1 MNQSLK
7 HLGIFLLWNVAASIS
22 LLLLPVPAGVLVAM
36 ILGWLVLWRYL
47 LRTGQPGEAK
57 RQEMLRLRPLRQ
69 PVLGWTVAAVPV
81 FLVLAWSLSTV
92 YFGLVPVPPEV
103 LAPFEALTG
112 TPLGRLSV
120 ALLAVGVAP
129 VLEEFFFRG
138 LIQQPLEARW
148 GAAPAIGFSAS
159 LFAVIHLLPW
169 VLPLHLFLGLVFGWA
184 VYATG
189 SIWVAVILHAANNIA
204 AVAGMR
210 AMAEQ
215 PAVPT
220 VWEAGPGADWWA
232 ALAVLLVSAVAA
244 LWVGRGLWR
253 AGRGALPAG

>member
-1 MNQSLK
+1 MYPILK
-7 HLGIFLLWNVAASIS
+7 HLGIFLLWNVAASFS
-22 LLLLPVPAGVLVAM
+22 LLLLPVPAGVLLSIV
-36 ILGWLVLWRYL
+36 LGGLVLWRYL
-47 LRTGQPGEAK
+47 LRTGQPGEAA
-57 RQEMLRLRPLRQ
+57 RQHMLRLRPLRQ
-69 PVLGWTVAAVPV
+69 PTLGWTLAAVPI
-81 FLVLAWSLSTV
+81 FLVLAWALSTV
-92 YFGLVPVPPEV
+92 YFGLVPVPPEA

-120 ALLAVGVAP
+120 ALLAIGVAP
-129 VLEEFFFRG
+129 ILEEFFFRG

-148 GAAPAIGFSAS
+148 GAAPAIAFSAT
-159 LFAVIHLLPW
+159 LFAAVHLLPW

-189 SIWVAVILHAANNIA
+189 SIWVGVILHAANNIA

-215 PAVPT
+215 PGIPT
-220 VWEAGPGADWWA
+220 IWETGPEVGWWA
-232 ALAVLLVSAVAA
+232 AVAVLLVSGVAA
-244 LWVGRGLWR
+244 YWIGRGLWR